1 MSTKIIRM
9 LKKFHLKRTTVL
21 MLFFG
26 IMSLILI
33 RRLYVLQIL
42 QGQEY
47 QTKFIME
54 TTKKRTIKSTRG
66 KIFDRNGTPL
76 ATNIPSYTVTFE
88 DNGSYRTTREKNL
101 TLNGIAYQVLK
112 ILEKNGDSLS
122 HNFHIVINKDGKYA
136 FDVTEGF
143 TLDRFR
149 ADIYG
154 HSYIDDLPPEE
165 RTATAEQMVEYLSG
179 NKGFRVV
186 LYGDNAYTEEELKS
200 HNLPMELTHQE
211 VLDISIIRYKLNTNN
226 YKKYLPVTIATG
238 VSEKSVA
245 AIKENKMQLQG
256 IDIVEDS
263 LRKYI
268 DDESMGPILGY
279 TGRASA
285 EELENLRSQNPN
297 YSNDAIIGKS
307 GIEQYMELALQGTD
321 GKETVSVDNMGKVL
335 KIKED
340 TKIKPVA
347 GNDVYLTLETRWQS
361 GIYEIL
367 KQRVAGILLA
377 NIAPTKTFDYE
388 GITDASQIRIPI
400 YDVYNALVANSVIDI
415 TDFADEDASD
425 VEKKLYTKFQK
436 KQQQVFDVI
445 TNRLT
450 GDAPP
455 SFKKEDK
462 QVQEYLS
469 YICDNL
475 LRDTLNIISKDA
487 IDKSDATYKAWTK
500 GKTISLKEY
509 LTYAASQ
516 SWIDIST
523 ISSEGEYLDSA
534 EVYQT
539 LTAYI
544 IDYLKTDTAFSKIL
558 YKYMLHEDTVSGQE
572 LCLALYEQE
581 ILDKKDGVY
590 EDLASG
596 VKGAYDFMLDKIY
609 TLEIEPSQLA
619 LMPCSASAV
628 ITDVKTGDVLAC
640 VSYPG
645 YDNNRLTNNMDTEY
659 YAKLALDLSSP
670 FFNKATQQ
678 TTAPGSTLKILSTI
692 AGMLDGVIDDNS
704 YIECTGSFNL
714 VNPPIGCWNSNGH
727 GNIGIREAI
736 EQSCNTYFN
745 TIAYRLGKVSEDN
758 FSENLSLSKLRQY
771 AAMIGLDQK
780 TGIEISEAIPKVSDF
795 DAARSYMGQGTNL
808 FTTSQLARYATAIAN
823 KGTVF
828 NLTLLEKLTNPNGD
842 VLKEYNPEVINMLDI
857 PDNVWDDI
865 HNGMYRVVQT
875 HNQFDGLGMDVAGKT
890 GTAQIDDYHPDHGLF
905 IGYAPASEP
914 KYAIAV
920 RIANGYS
927 SGNACLAAND
937 IFKYIFDLADERNI
951 ITGNASSDIS
961 NVSND

>member
-1 MSTKIIRM
+1 M
-9 LKKFHLKRTTVL
+9 HNV
-21 MLFFG
+21 
-26 IMSLILI
+26 
-33 RRLYVLQIL
+33 
-42 QGQEY
+42 
-47 QTKFIME
+47 
-54 TTKKRTIKSTRG
+54 
-66 KIFDRNGTPL
+66 
-76 ATNIPSYTVTFE
+76 PSYTVTFE

-154 HSYIDDLPPEE
+154 HSYIDDLTPEE

-279 TGRASA
+279 TGKASA

-377 NIAPTKTFDYE
+377 NIDPTKTFDYE
-388 GITDASQIRIPI
+388 GVTDASQIRIPI

-436 KQQQVFDVI
+436 KQQQVFGVI

-450 GDAPP
+450 GDVPP
-455 SFKKEDK
+455 AFKEEDK

-487 IDKSDATYKAWTK
+487 IDKSDSTYKTWTK
-500 GKTISLKEY
+500 EKTISLKEY
-509 LTYAASQ
+509 LAYAASQ
-516 SWIDIST
+516 SWIDISK
-523 ISSEGEYLDSA
+523 IPSEGEYLDSA
-534 EVYQT
+534 EVYQA

-544 IDYLKTDTAFSKIL
+544 TDYLKTDTAFSKIL
-558 YKYMLHEDTVSGQE
+558 YKYMLHEDTISGQE
-572 LCLALYEQE
+572 LCLVLYEQG

-609 TLEIEPSQLA
+609 TLEIEPAQLA

-640 VSYPG
+640 VSYRMG
-645 YDNNRLTNNMDTEY
+645 LWIFSHCDI
-659 YAKLALDLSSP
+659 KCIK
-670 FFNKATQQ
+670 NKF
-678 TTAPGSTLKILSTI
+678 I
-692 AGMLDGVIDDNS
+692 VIMV
-704 YIECTGSFNL
+704 T
-714 VNPPIGCWNSNGH
+714 
-727 GNIGIREAI
+727 
-736 EQSCNTYFN
+736 
-745 TIAYRLGKVSEDN
+745 
-758 FSENLSLSKLRQY
+758 
-771 AAMIGLDQK
+771 
-780 TGIEISEAIPKVSDF
+780 
-795 DAARSYMGQGTNL
+795 
-808 FTTSQLARYATAIAN
+808 
-823 KGTVF
+823 
-828 NLTLLEKLTNPNGD
+828 
-842 VLKEYNPEVINMLDI
+842 
-857 PDNVWDDI
+857 
-865 HNGMYRVVQT
+865 
-875 HNQFDGLGMDVAGKT
+875 
-890 GTAQIDDYHPDHGLF
+890 
-905 IGYAPASEP
+905 
-914 KYAIAV
+914 
-920 RIANGYS
+920 
-927 SGNACLAAND
+927 
-937 IFKYIFDLADERNI
+937 
-951 ITGNASSDIS
+951 
-961 NVSND
+961 